1 MAESLPDI
9 DGLGLAEL
17 KPLLLQAYEKI
28 AQQDAL
34 IAAPREELARLK
46 GLKGRPQ
53 LKPSGMEKSTLECA
67 KGKRKPGRRGSKRS
81 KLTIHQTKVIKPKN
95 IEPGSRFKG

>member
-34 IAAPREELARLK
+34 IAALREELARLK

-53 LKPSGMEKSTLECA
+53 LKPSGMEKSTACDSRLT
-67 KGKRKPGRRGSKRS
+67 RGARS
-81 KLTIHQTKVIKPKN
+81 QM
-95 IEPGSRFKG
+95 

>member
-34 IAAPREELARLK
+34 IAALREELARLK

-53 LKPSGMEKSTLECA
+53 LKPSGMEKSTQERA
-67 KGKRKPGRRGSKRS
+67 KGKRKPGRRGAKRS
-81 KLTIHQTKVIKPKN
+81 KLTIHQTEVIKPKN

>member
-28 AQQDAL
+28 AQQD
-34 IAAPREELARLK
+34 
-46 GLKGRPQ
+46 
-53 LKPSGMEKSTLECA
+53 
-67 KGKRKPGRRGSKRS
+67 
-81 KLTIHQTKVIKPKN
+81 
-95 IEPGSRFKG
+95 